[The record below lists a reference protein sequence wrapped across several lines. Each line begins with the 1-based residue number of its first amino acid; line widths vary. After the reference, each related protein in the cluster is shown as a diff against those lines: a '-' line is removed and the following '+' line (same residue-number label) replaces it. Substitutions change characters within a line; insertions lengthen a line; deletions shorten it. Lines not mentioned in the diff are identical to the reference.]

1 MNQLDPGKTNSITES
16 QFVEEILK
24 NYDEYE
30 LSEIIVSELIPK
42 ETLDELNM
50 HPKISTD
57 SNDVMKNIRS
67 KTNIRQV
74 RFYLNKKYESI
85 DRFEFKFLIVG

>member
-1 MNQLDPGKTNSITES
+1 MVQLDPKRTNNITES

-42 ETLDELNM
+42 NTLEELNM
-50 HPKISTD
+50 HPKISSD

-67 KTNIRQV
+67 KTNLRRV
-74 RFYLNKKYESI
+74 RL
-85 DRFEFKFLIVG
+85 FEMNLIGCLGCNSFFRIE